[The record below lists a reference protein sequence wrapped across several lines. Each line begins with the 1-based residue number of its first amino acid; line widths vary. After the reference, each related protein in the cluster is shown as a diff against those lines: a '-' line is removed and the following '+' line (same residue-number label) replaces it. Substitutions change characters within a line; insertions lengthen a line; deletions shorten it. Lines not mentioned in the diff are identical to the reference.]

1 MVEILWLGVLL
12 GAGAAVS
19 VGPIFVTILGEAATR
34 GFGAALRVILGSA
47 TADAI
52 LLLPALVFAWVIA
65 AVVRAEFW
73 VGLAGAVFFAG
84 LAVQAVREARRLW
97 RDGQPTA
104 ARGWAFWKGV
114 TGNLANP
121 LTWTFWIATGTPTM
135 MRAQQ
140 LAGRAGMAVFTV
152 TWFAVASGLE
162 AVIAY
167 AVARSGRRV
176 GRRGQGVFTGLSALL
191 FAALAG
197 LLLVRDVI
205 TR

>member
-1 MVEILWLGVLL
+1 MGEVLWLGVLL

-19 VGPIFVTILGEAATR
+19 VGPIFVTILPTAATR

-52 LLLPALVFAWVIA
+52 LLLPALAFAWVIA
-65 AVVRAEFW
+65 AVARAEFW
-73 VGLAGAVFFAG
+73 VGLAGSVFFAF

-97 RDGQPTA
+97 REGAPPQ

-114 TGNLANP
+114 TANLANP
-121 LTWTFWIATGTPTM
+121 LTWTFWLATGTPTM
-135 MRAQQ
+135 TRAQH
-140 LAGRAGMAVFTV
+140 LAGRAGLAVFTV

-162 AVIAY
+162 AVIAF
-167 AVARSGRRV
+167 AVARSGHRV
-176 GRRGQGVFTGLSALL
+176 GRRGQGTFTGVSALL

-197 LLLVRDVI
+197 LMLVRDVI
-205 TR
+205 R